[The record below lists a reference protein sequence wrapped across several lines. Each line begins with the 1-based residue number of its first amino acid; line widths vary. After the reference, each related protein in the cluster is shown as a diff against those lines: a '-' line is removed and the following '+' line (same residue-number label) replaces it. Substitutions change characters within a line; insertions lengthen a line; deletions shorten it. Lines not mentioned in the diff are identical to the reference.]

1 MEIAS
6 GPLAR
11 EVYLAA
17 IGQVVDYLRSN
28 GIPEILVAFGWG
40 CDCPDDQL
48 YQDVSMPLE
57 RLQPF
62 IAESEAADYYRVAN
76 DNLHVK
82 DPAGRCEFLLCHES
96 DIHLITDDDG
106 LLKQMESI
114 WLANGYKDVYAKRG
128 ADWQKVVPVTD

>member
-1 MEIAS
+1 METAS
-6 GPLAR
+6 GPLTR
-11 EVYLAA
+11 DVYLTA
-17 IGQVVDYLRSN
+17 IGQVVDFLRSK
-28 GIPEILVAFGWG
+28 GIREILVAYGWG

-48 YQDVSMPLE
+48 YQDVSMPLD

-62 IAESEAADYYRVAN
+62 IAESEAANYYRVSK

-106 LLKQMESI
+106 LFKEMQSI
-114 WLANGYKDVYAKRG
+114 WLANGYQGVYEKRG
-128 ADWQKVVPVTD
+128 ADWQKVVPVPD

>member
-11 EVYLAA
+11 DVYLAA
-17 IGQVVDYLRSN
+17 IGQVVEFLSSN
-28 GIPEILVAFGWG
+28 GIREILVAYGWG

-48 YQDVSMPLE
+48 YQDICMPLE

-62 IAESEAADYYRVAN
+62 IAESEAADYYRVAK

-82 DPAGRCEFLLCHES
+82 DPARRCEFLLCHES
-96 DIHLITDDDG
+96 DIHLITDDNG

-114 WLANGYKDVYAKRG
+114 WRANGYTDVYEKRG
-128 ADWQKVVPVTD
+128 ADWQKVDPVPG

>member
-11 EVYLAA
+11 DIYLAA
-17 IGQVVDYLRSN
+17 IGQVVDFLRSN
-28 GIPEILVAFGWG
+28 GIGEILVAYGWG

-62 IAESEAADYYRVAN
+62 IAESETADFYRVAK

-96 DIHLITDDDG
+96 DIHLITDDAG
-106 LLKQMESI
+106 LFKQMESI
-114 WLANGYKDVYAKRG
+114 WLANGYKDVYEKRG
-128 ADWQKVVPVTD
+128 ADWQKVVSVTG